1 MRSKVTF
8 FLLIFVGLL
17 LQSFTPLAQEDTLKV
32 VASQS
37 ILADVARNVAGDH
50 VEVSALMPVGADPHT
65 FIPSPSDLAAVANAD
80 LVLLVGMGYEE
91 LLLDAIVNAGET
103 VNMVVASACVEI
115 LPYGASVYS
124 EDEHMHE
131 HEDEHAD
138 EHEDEHAHEHDED
151 EHADEHEDEHADEHE
166 DEHADEH
173 ADEHDEDEHAD
184 EHDEDEH
191 AHEHDEDEHAHE
203 HDEDEHAHEHDEMGM
218 APDCDAYDAEF
229 EAVMG
234 EEADHDHDHV
244 ETLGR
249 ASEIDCG
256 GGHDH
261 GDEDDHHLHGEGS
274 CDPHLWMDPHN
285 VIYWV
290 LMIRDSLS
298 ELDPDHA
305 DNYAANADAYIQ
317 ELVALQSEF
326 ILPTLAELP
335 AENRIL
341 VTGHETLGY
350 FAAVFDFE
358 LVTTIVPLSETLVE
372 PSAREVADLIDRV
385 RDAGV
390 AAVFG
395 DTYSPGRVLEVIAAE
410 TGVKIAGLYSD
421 TLSDSDG
428 PAATYLD
435 YMRYNV
441 STIVEAL
448 KP

>member
-1 MRSKVTF
+1 MRSKVPF
-8 FLLIFVGLL
+8 FLLVFVGLL
-17 LQSFTPLAQEDTLKV
+17 LQSFTPLAQDDTLKV

-37 ILADVARNVAGDH
+37 ILADVARNVAGDNI
-50 VEVSALMPVGADPHT
+50 EVSALMPVGADPHT

-91 LLLDAIVNAGET
+91 LVLDAIVNAGET

-115 LPYGASVYS
+115 LSYGATVHSD
-124 EDEHMHE
+124 DEHM
-131 HEDEHAD
+131 DEHA
-138 EHEDEHAHEHDED
+138 EEHAHEHDED

-191 AHEHDEDEHAHE
+191 AHEHDE
-203 HDEDEHAHEHDEMGM
+203 MGM
-218 APDCDAYDAEF
+218 APDCDAYVAEF
-229 EAVMG
+229 EALMG
-234 EEADHDHDHV
+234 EEADHDHDHDHV

-256 GGHDH
+256 AGHDH

-298 ELDPDHA
+298 VLDSGHA
-305 DNYAANADAYIQ
+305 DSYAANADAYIQ

-341 VTGHETLGY
+341 ITGHETLGY

-358 LVTTIVPLSETLVE
+358 LVTTIVPLSETMIE

-410 TGVKIAGLYSD
+410 TGVKIASLYSD